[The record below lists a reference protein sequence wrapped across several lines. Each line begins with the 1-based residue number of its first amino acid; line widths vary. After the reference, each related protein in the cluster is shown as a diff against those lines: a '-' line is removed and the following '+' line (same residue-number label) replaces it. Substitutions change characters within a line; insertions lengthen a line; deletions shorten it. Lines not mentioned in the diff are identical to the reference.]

1 MVIYSE
7 PNQSMEGQQV
17 SALMYL
23 DNENCLHPV
32 RHTNEI
38 NGVVQI
44 SRPQKLPLACPEALT
59 RVENIPFEQ
68 LAHFTQLGDY
78 VRDLQAD
85 ERICDVTVH
94 IGTEKYAA
102 HRISLACYSD
112 YFADIFYNKKDTL
125 VPINIRLNDITPM
138 AFEVLL
144 QYIYSGVLPV
154 TSEVV
159 GDLMTMAESLRIPMV
174 KNIVIDYMKHLPLT
188 HALAIVM
195 KGKLF
200 GPLYANTMEAV
211 CGLFNTFTL
220 EDVFL
225 DMDIETI
232 LIILNNDN
240 LNISSELDVFK
251 AAMRWI
257 AHDIVDRNQHF
268 LKLMKCIRFP
278 FMTQDELFQCNE
290 FTDLLKE
297 DNECMKMFLEATW

>member
-1 MVIYSE
+1 
-7 PNQSMEGQQV
+7 
-17 SALMYL
+17 MYL
-23 DNENCLHPV
+23 EDNNILHPV

-38 NGVVQI
+38 KGFVPI
-44 SRPQKLPLACPEALT
+44 SHPQKLPLASRKVERALT
-59 RVENIPFEQ
+59 GLKNIPFEQ
-68 LAHFTQLGDY
+68 VGHFAQLGDF
-78 VRDLQAD
+78 VRDLHAN

-94 IGTEKYAA
+94 IGTKQYTV

-112 YFADIFYNKKDTL
+112 YFAEVFYNQKNKQNI
-125 VPINIRLNDITPM
+125 PINIRLNGIAP
-138 AFEVLL
+138 ASFEVLL
-144 QYIYSGVLPV
+144 EYIYSGVLPI
-154 TSEVV
+154 TPEFV

-174 KNIVIDYMKHLPLT
+174 KNIVMDYMKHLPLT

-240 LNISSELDVFK
+240 LNISSELVVFK
-251 AAMRWI
+251 TAIRWI
-257 AHDIVDRNQHF
+257 TYDIAQRKQHF
-268 LKLMKCIRFP
+268 LRLMKCVRFP